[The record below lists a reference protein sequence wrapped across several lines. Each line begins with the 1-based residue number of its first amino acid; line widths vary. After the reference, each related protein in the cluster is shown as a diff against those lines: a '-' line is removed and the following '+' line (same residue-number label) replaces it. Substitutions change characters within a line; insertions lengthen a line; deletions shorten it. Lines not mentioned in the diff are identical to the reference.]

1 METVDGGAV
10 KRTRGHVQD
19 VRTWL
24 GEGPVLG
31 DSKAQLLSGPCP
43 GGNKERKA
51 PIHATLHFAFNF
63 FFFFCLPCGT
73 AGAAGDQI

>member
-24 GEGPVLG
+24 GKGPILG

-63 FFFFCLPCGT
+63 FFFFCLPRGA
-73 AGAAGDQI
+73 AGVAGDQI